1 MIESSLTQI
10 DFVRDQS
17 ARYKYIVSKA
27 KRSQEN
33 ARITNLPSEDKTY
46 SVVSLDP
53 KYLVYNVDN
62 ARVRTFLQDVEEEY
76 DPRKIDELI
85 NQKYQQMNN
94 HDIQLLLHEYLFSEA
109 QKKDYDIFNELQ
121 NGIQGD
127 YLEIDCDGI
136 VIDGNRRLS
145 AIREVIETGD
155 VQIKDKLKE
164 IKCLVIMDETAS
176 SSRHRNKEIENL
188 KNLSSNLQLKHH
200 FIDQDSEIFRQ
211 FNELFDPEKDNA
223 SQVYQDI
230 GKKYQLDG
238 DTDRKK
244 ANDARMRIQRHKVTN
259 QYLQFRKDN
268 DEPTIKLNDLKDEN
282 IQFDM
287 QNFTKFIDEQ
297 ASDEKVA
304 KFKFGFTF
312 IAGHKHGS
320 LPGSSYKYLAKWDDF
335 YKAFQDV
342 TRVKSS
348 EKLIE
353 KIDQVL
359 KKDKDEWTKFTKK
372 VIQKKKENDDKKDED
387 DRNKEVIDSL
397 RKTASDLI
405 NIQIALDDT
414 ILASDIDNSKTT
426 IETIENEVKRILKEI
441 NQLNAD

>member
-1 MIESSLTQI
+1 
-10 DFVRDQS
+10 
-17 ARYKYIVSKA
+17 
-27 KRSQEN
+27 
-33 ARITNLPSEDKTY
+33 
-46 SVVSLDP
+46 
-53 KYLVYNVDN
+53 
-62 ARVRTFLQDVEEEY
+62 
-76 DPRKIDELI
+76 
-85 NQKYQQMNN
+85 
-94 HDIQLLLHEYLFSEA
+94 
-109 QKKDYDIFNELQ
+109 
-121 NGIQGD
+121 
-127 YLEIDCDGI
+127 
-136 VIDGNRRLS
+136 
-145 AIREVIETGD
+145 
-155 VQIKDKLKE
+155 
-164 IKCLVIMDETAS
+164 
-176 SSRHRNKEIENL
+176 
-188 KNLSSNLQLKHH
+188 
-200 FIDQDSEIFRQ
+200 
-211 FNELFDPEKDNA
+211 
-223 SQVYQDI
+223 
-230 GKKYQLDG
+230 
-238 DTDRKK
+238 
-244 ANDARMRIQRHKVTN
+244 MRIQRHKVTN

-287 QNFTKFIDEQ
+287 QNFTKFIYEQ

-414 ILASDIDNSKTT
+414 ILASDIDNSKIT
-426 IETIENEVKRILKEI
+426 IETIENEVERILKEI

>member
-1 MIESSLTQI
+1 MI
-10 DFVRDQS
+10 FN
-17 ARYKYIVSKA
+17 YFC
-27 KRSQEN
+27 
-33 ARITNLPSEDKTY
+33 TN
-46 SVVSLDP
+46 
-53 KYLVYNVDN
+53 
-62 ARVRTFLQDVEEEY
+62 TFF
-76 DPRKIDELI
+76 
-85 NQKYQQMNN
+85 QKLKNK
-94 HDIQLLLHEYLFSEA
+94 E
-109 QKKDYDIFNELQ
+109 YDIFSALH

-127 YLEIDCDGI
+127 YREIDCDGI

-155 VQIKDKLKE
+155 VQVKDKLKE
-164 IKCLVIMDETAS
+164 IKCLVIMDETSS

-353 KIDQVL
+353 K
-359 KKDKDEWTKFTKK
+359 
-372 VIQKKKENDDKKDED
+372 
-387 DRNKEVIDSL
+387 
-397 RKTASDLI
+397 
-405 NIQIALDDT
+405 
-414 ILASDIDNSKTT
+414 
-426 IETIENEVKRILKEI
+426 
-441 NQLNAD
+441 